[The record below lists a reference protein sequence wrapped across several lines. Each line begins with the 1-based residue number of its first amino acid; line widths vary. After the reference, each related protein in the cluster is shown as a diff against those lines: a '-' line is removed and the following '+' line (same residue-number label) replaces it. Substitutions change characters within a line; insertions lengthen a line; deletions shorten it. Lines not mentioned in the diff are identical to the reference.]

1 MKYPHQLVI
10 VIHVYVISIYT
21 VCILLY
27 IYISVYKYTVYT
39 RILQQ
44 YEDDEQRYP
53 KWIEIVWRV
62 EDSTVEDDFQK
73 VRLTFTW

>member
-10 VIHVYVISIYT
+10 VIHVYVIYIYT

-27 IYISVYKYTVYT
+27 IYWYICTVYT
-39 RILQQ
+39 HILQQ